1 MSTTDVPL
9 FWFLDPAFL
18 AFGLFILSCWG
29 LYCVVTRVYHWCLW
43 QWESWRG
50 TTPDY
55 DAVDPGEAALM
66 EEVALE
72 QERVYKEVEDVGF
85 KVNRETGNLT
95 IPGQGAR

>member
-1 MSTTDVPL
+1 
-9 FWFLDPAFL
+9 
-18 AFGLFILSCWG
+18 
-29 LYCVVTRVYHWCLW
+29 
-43 QWESWRG
+43 
-50 TTPDY
+50 
-55 DAVDPGEAALM
+55 M